1 MINIYY
7 CADNRMFPQL
17 LLSVLSLVKTNGAP
31 LNVINLTVEIPE
43 YNPKGKKTTP
53 EQTAFLDRI
62 LKEKNPES
70 RFTTVDV
77 SDLFREKLLFG
88 PNLHNKYYSYY
99 VTVRLVAHLVR
110 EIPDKVLYLDTD
122 CIVKD
127 DLTDFYNLDMEGVEI
142 AGRKDKHRLTRYFQ
156 SGVMLMNM
164 KLIRETGLLERACR
178 LCTTKKYICYIDMS
192 ALNTATKARRI
203 LPARYNSCQ
212 NVPCYVFHV
221 CDLREGKIPLTK
233 KWWHRIKP
241 DEIDAFTARLPEF
254 GYLKDSFTKIKAE
267 HPSLFS

>member
-203 LPARYNSCQ
+203 LPA
-212 NVPCYVFHV
+212 
-221 CDLREGKIPLTK
+221 TT
-233 KWWHRIKP
+233 
-241 DEIDAFTARLPEF
+241 AFRTSPVT
-254 GYLKDSFTKIKAE
+254 SFTCAISGREKF
-267 HPSLFS
+267 PSPKNGGTASNRTKSMRSPRVSLSSATSRILLRRSKPSTLLCFPE

>member
-77 SDLFREKLLFG
+77 SDLFRE
-88 PNLHNKYYSYY
+88 
-99 VTVRLVAHLVR
+99 
-110 EIPDKVLYLDTD
+110 
-122 CIVKD
+122 
-127 DLTDFYNLDMEGVEI
+127 
-142 AGRKDKHRLTRYFQ
+142 
-156 SGVMLMNM
+156 
-164 KLIRETGLLERACR
+164 
-178 LCTTKKYICYIDMS
+178 
-192 ALNTATKARRI
+192 
-203 LPARYNSCQ
+203 
-212 NVPCYVFHV
+212 
-221 CDLREGKIPLTK
+221 
-233 KWWHRIKP
+233 
-241 DEIDAFTARLPEF
+241 
-254 GYLKDSFTKIKAE
+254 
-267 HPSLFS
+267 